1 MNEVSL
7 TGRGSLWKACLPP
20 VPPFFSAPVHSE
32 VSSFACLCSSTVF
45 LHCHRSHSN
54 EAADYRLRILKLNE
68 KILMS
73 NPLSILVDLRYFITG
88 TKTNWYTVLSHPLNC
103 YYVGSFSQ
111 MSEVHTD
118 ICCNIDIYFHI
129 LSILVGTWQIDLKT
143 ACIIFS
149 PKFEMCC
156 LRHSM

>member
-20 VPPFFSAPVHSE
+20 LPPFFSAPVHSE
-32 VSSFACLCSSTVF
+32 VSSFACLCSSIVF

-88 TKTNWYTVLSHPLNC
+88 TKTNWYTILSHPLNC

-118 ICCNIDIYFHI
+118 ICCIFFILYLYWLGPDKLIWRQPILYFH
-129 LSILVGTWQIDLKT
+129 QNLKC
-143 ACIIFS
+143 AA
-149 PKFEMCC
+149 
-156 LRHSM
+156 